1 MSLFV
6 QSHKFSFYIWKE
18 TITYTPCTKTN
29 LDLFFSCSL
38 EELGPENKQ
47 DNVVLAFQQLA
58 EEFGE
63 KFRKQFDYDI

>member
-1 MSLFV
+1 MHS
-6 QSHKFSFYIWKE
+6 S
-18 TITYTPCTKTN
+18 TKTN
-29 LDLFFSCSL
+29 LDLLFSCSL